1 MLNAAKELTEE
12 SSAEQI
18 SNAIASLSAA
28 QAALETR
35 ASDAAM
41 AALQTT
47 VANAEALRDQ
57 YTSEAFADVDA
68 AIQAA
73 NALIAD
79 PADTSVAEVVSATLN
94 ISEAVQKLNNQPST
108 DKLRANLEATIAN
121 AKVQVEE
128 AVNARPGAI
137 DAVNAAIEAG
147 ETVLADE
154 KATADDYKEAIT
166 NITVAIQQLWDIVS
180 KDELNAVITEAEAIT
195 ADGYTEDSYNNL
207 QNAIAAAKEV
217 AENDDATTSE
227 VTNAITSVLDAIA
240 GLVREG
246 LNTSVLEN
254 WIETVEQM
262 VANIDDYRPSTVVGL
277 EDKLNEAK
285 EVLANATT
293 QEEIDEAAQTLME
306 AALNARTKADV
317 EALAAAIAQA
327 EALDLSKYTPA
338 SAQAVKNALANAKA
352 LLADPE
358 ADQDTV
364 DGMTN
369 ALLSAIDN
377 LQDVTTTPGGST
389 DEPGTTPDDGN
400 TDTDNNG
407 ESGTGAGN
415 GGTQTNGSGTA
426 AENSTV
432 GFAAMSVVALGALA
446 AAFKK
451 RNTLKKDR

>member
-1 MLNAAKELTEE
+1 MT
-12 SSAEQI
+12 
-18 SNAIASLSAA
+18 
-28 QAALETR
+28 
-35 ASDAAM
+35 
-41 AALQTT
+41 
-47 VANAEALRDQ
+47 
-57 YTSEAFADVDA
+57 
-68 AIQAA
+68 
-73 NALIAD
+73 
-79 PADTSVAEVVSATLN
+79 
-94 ISEAVQKLNNQPST
+94 QPST
-108 DKLRANLEATIAN
+108 DKLRANLEATIAY

-154 KATADDYKEAIT
+154 NATADDYKEAIT
-166 NITVAIQQLWDIVS
+166 NITKAVHELWDIVS

-217 AENDDATTSE
+217 AANDDATTSE

-277 EDKLNEAK
+277 EDKLNDAK

-426 AENSTV
+426 AEDSTA

-446 AAFKK
+446 VAFKK
-451 RNTLKKDR
+451 RNALKKDR